1 MHISC
6 GPLARSLPS
15 LNESQATSVAVFK
28 IAVRGE
34 TFSFVDFVD
43 SSETTVAVV
52 RFFVSCCYLFLCM
65 SSSSS
70 IYSATV
76 GRDIVSQHQ
85 GKAVGD
91 RIAVVDE

>member
-43 SSETTVAVV
+43 SFRDSRGGCSV
-52 RFFVSCCYLFLCM
+52 FVSCYYLFLCM

>member
-1 MHISC
+1 MNRKLRLSPFLKLRYAAKLFLSWILST
-6 GPLARSLPS
+6 P
-15 LNESQATSVAVFK
+15 
-28 IAVRGE
+28 
-34 TFSFVDFVD
+34 
-43 SSETTVAVV
+43 SETPVAVV

-70 IYSATV
+70 INSATV